1 MRDGLILAFLS
12 PSAISLIL
20 SVVRGWHPFSRRAA
34 AVQQTD
40 TIIEDRRG
48 RLIAELERKFEQAKK
63 NIAARDARIAE
74 LMFQVGRLQTLLFE
88 ALDNNR
94 STGRVP

>member
-1 MRDGLILAFLS
+1 VAGTLFRGALIK
-12 PSAISLIL
+12 
-20 SVVRGWHPFSRRAA
+20 GT

-63 NIAARDARIAE
+63 DAARDARIAE

-94 STGRVP
+94 SAGTL